1 MIKSMTGFGHSEI
14 VNEDYKVTVELKSV
28 NHKYSDITIKM
39 PRKLNQFEVTI
50 RNLLKDYIKRG
61 KVDVYITYEDLA
73 ASNVTVK
80 YNKDIAASYL
90 NGLKQINEDFGLNVE
105 CPATVLSRYPEVFT
119 LEETASDDSLI
130 YGRVEEALKKAAATF
145 VNTRIEEGSNLKRD
159 ILAKLDII
167 EKDVEFIVERSPQ
180 VVNEYRSKLKA
191 KVEQLLDNTTVDE
204 SVLATEITV
213 YADKM
218 CVDEEM
224 VRLRSHITAM
234 RAALDEEG
242 SIGRKLDFIAQEL
255 NREANTTLSKS
266 SDISISNTAIELK
279 TEIEKI
285 REQIQNI
292 E

>member
-90 NGLKQINEDFGLNVE
+90 NGLKQINEDFGLNAE
-105 CPATVLSRYPEVFT
+105 CPAAVLSRYPEVFT

-130 YGRVEEALKKAAATF
+130 YGRVEEALKKAATTF

>member
-90 NGLKQINEDFGLNVE
+90 NGLKQINEDFGLNAE

-119 LEETASDDSLI
+119 LEETASDNSLI
-130 YGRVEEALKKAAATF
+130 YGRVEEALKKAATTF

>member
-90 NGLKQINEDFGLNVE
+90 NGLKQINEDFGLNAE

-130 YGRVEEALKKAAATF
+130 YGRVEEALKKAATTF
-145 VNTRIEEGSNLKRD
+145 VNTRIEEGSNLKSD

>member
-1 MIKSMTGFGHSEI
+1 MTGFGHSEI

-90 NGLKQINEDFGLNVE
+90 NGLKQINEDFGLNAE

-130 YGRVEEALKKAAATF
+130 YGRVEEALKKAATTF

>member
-90 NGLKQINEDFGLNVE
+90 NGLKQINEDFGLNAE

-119 LEETASDDSLI
+119 LEETASDDSLV
-130 YGRVEEALKKAAATF
+130 YGRVEEALKKAATTF

>member
-90 NGLKQINEDFGLNVE
+90 NGLKQINEDFGLNAE
-105 CPATVLSRYPEVFT
+105 CPATVLSRYLEVFT

-130 YGRVEEALKKAAATF
+130 YGRVEEALKKAATTF